1 MIIKLVG
8 SGAEF
13 ENLENL
19 VIKSLT
25 ELALIDAVKVEKT
38 DDANYKLELGV
49 TENPALC
56 IEEESIE
63 FKDMIFQWEV
73 PEYDE
78 IKSMF
83 ISILGDDDAH
93 EGGGCSTGGG
103 CGTGGCGS
111 CGDEE
116 STEEGSS
123 CGTWGC
129 H

>member
-8 SGAEF
+8 SGAEL

-25 ELALIDAVKVEKT
+25 
-38 DDANYKLELGV
+38 ELGV

-56 IEEESIE
+56 IEEESID

-116 STEEGSS
+116 NTEGGSS
-123 CGTWGC
+123 YGTGDC